1 MSNIDPEQASAIHQ
15 VTALAQVLYEAL
27 ERQDPQQI
35 LSAQQDLTA
44 VVEMIWPRVDQDT
57 GVSGR
62 DKAILRLLAGA
73 AIKELP
79 IAIQDPANYPKIQ
92 RDLRV
97 LKSSLVLLK

>member
-1 MSNIDPEQASAIHQ
+1 MSNIDPEQAAAIQQ

-27 ERQDPQQI
+27 ERQDSQQI
-35 LSAQQDLTA
+35 LSAQQNLTA
-44 VVEMIWPRVDQDT
+44 VIEMIWTRVNQDA

-62 DKAILRLLAGA
+62 DKAILRLLAGG

-79 IAIQDPANYPKIQ
+79 VAIQDPANYPKIQ
-92 RDLRV
+92 HDLRM

>member
-1 MSNIDPEQASAIHQ
+1 VSNIDPEQATAIHQ

-27 ERQDPQQI
+27 ERQDARQI
-35 LSAQQDLTA
+35 LSAQQNLTA
-44 VVEMIWPRVDQDT
+44 VVETIWPRINQDA
-57 GVSGR
+57 GISSR
-62 DKAILRLLAGA
+62 DKAMLRLLAGA

-79 IAIQDPANYPKIQ
+79 VAIQDPANYPKIQ